1 MFPSSIALT
10 PSHLQ
15 VLLAMRTLLG
25 IGLAGT
31 TIGDTLFLEVI
42 PKSQRGRWMMALGLF
57 WVRGGCV
64 DGSGGRRWKDL
75 VGPSLTLLAL
85 LSSSPPA

>member
-1 MFPSSIALT
+1 MHAMQT
-10 PSHLQ
+10 
-15 VLLAMRTLLG
+15 LLAMRTMLG

-57 WVRGGCV
+57 WVGQ
-64 DGSGGRRWKDL
+64 W
-75 VGPSLTLLAL
+75 T
-85 LSSSPPA
+85 